1 MFVDDRRC
9 VVVGAG
15 VAGLVAARALRAAG
29 VAVTILESSGRI
41 GGRACTAEIPDCGTV
56 ELGATWLHGTRGNA
70 ALELAQL
77 LGLVDSSARR
87 RPPEPEDDTFGGPPK
102 DKSKP
107 ARWLREDGVATDH
120 SAVRAV
126 RSTFRDALEAVESS
140 EDGEDDAADANVGEK
155 LRRARARLVGD
166 ETPPD
171 AALVDAVW
179 RWSTDL
185 QCAIDG
191 CGDLDEQGLHAY
203 RNYEELGG
211 SHLPGSRLV
220 GGFSGLAAALAD
232 EGSPPLRESI
242 RLGTRVVGVAWSDD
256 SVTLECAGGERLHA
270 PACILAVPLPALRTM
285 RFEPP
290 LPARN
295 AEGLSKLEL
304 GAVEKI
310 FVPFSAAD
318 DGTPPPTLNFLWMG
332 GAGGAGAQWPRALH
346 SLSRGSEGTHLTG
359 WLTGDAARAVSGRPS
374 SELLPELLEGL
385 EPFQLPWRPL
395 AVHATSWTT
404 SPHSGGAW
412 SFPRVG
418 APKDVAQ
425 ALAAPLGRLSIAGE
439 ATSPQFFGTL
449 HGAVESGQRAAAE
462 VLGSS

>member
-1 MFVDDRRC
+1 M
-9 VVVGAG
+9 
-15 VAGLVAARALRAAG
+15 
-29 VAVTILESSGRI
+29 
-41 GGRACTAEIPDCGTV
+41 
-56 ELGATWLHGTRGNA
+56 WLHGTRGNA
-70 ALELAQL
+70 ALELAQS
-77 LGLVDSSARR
+77 LGLVDASRAGGRPSRKTTPLAGRPRTNPSPRAGCARTASRRTLRRCAPCGRRSATRSRLSNHPRTARTMRQTPTSARSSA
-87 RPPEPEDDTFGGPPK
+87 
-102 DKSKP
+102 
-107 ARWLREDGVATDH
+107 
-120 SAVRAV
+120 
-126 RSTFRDALEAVESS
+126 
-140 EDGEDDAADANVGEK
+140 
-155 LRRARARLVGD
+155 RARARLVGD

-220 GGFSGLAAALAD
+220 GGFSGPRRRARRRGQPAAPRVDTARHARRRRRVEQRRRGARVRRRRAAA
-232 EGSPPLRESI
+232 R
-242 RLGTRVVGVAWSDD
+242 TGVRPRRAAAEALSND
-256 SVTLECAGGERLHA
+256 
-270 PACILAVPLPALRTM
+270 ALRAAA
-285 RFEPP
+285 
-290 LPARN
+290 PARN

-318 DGTPPPTLNFLWMG
+318 DGTPPPTLNFLWAG

-346 SLSRGSEGTHLTG
+346 SLSARQRGHAPHRVADRRRGARRQRPSVVGA
-359 WLTGDAARAVSGRPS
+359 AARAPRGPRTISASVAATRRPRDQLDHLAAFQRRV
-374 SELLPELLEGL
+374 EL
-385 EPFQLPWRPL
+385 
-395 AVHATSWTT
+395 
-404 SPHSGGAW
+404 
-412 SFPRVG
+412 PRVG

-449 HGAVESGQRAAAE
+449 HGAVESGQRRPPKFW
-462 VLGSS
+462 VLVST